1 MAHPAIRRA
10 LAALVPAGLGA
21 VAATLPVLAAAGSPT
36 DTPGG
41 KGAQV
46 YCFMR
51 GAGNS
56 HEVSWTAAYS
66 LIKRQ
71 SASLFKTS
79 PEHAAVMITE
89 SVVNSPETYPDCGRF
104 LGALYGSD
112 KPAPIV
118 TDIPASGNSTGPM
131 AIPSSGGGTTRHDRY
146 SY

>member
-1 MAHPAIRRA
+1 LTA
-10 LAALVPAGLGA
+10 LGTVLAPALVILTSPSPLLSQ
-21 VAATLPVLAAAGSPT
+21 TLQPGPT
-36 DTPGG
+36 DPGH
-41 KGAQV
+41 KGAEV

-51 GAGNS
+51 KAGND
-56 HEVSWTAAYS
+56 HEVSWTAAYA

-104 LGALYGSD
+104 LGALYGSE

-118 TDIPASGNSTGPM
+118 TDIPASSNSTGPM

-146 SY
+146 SF